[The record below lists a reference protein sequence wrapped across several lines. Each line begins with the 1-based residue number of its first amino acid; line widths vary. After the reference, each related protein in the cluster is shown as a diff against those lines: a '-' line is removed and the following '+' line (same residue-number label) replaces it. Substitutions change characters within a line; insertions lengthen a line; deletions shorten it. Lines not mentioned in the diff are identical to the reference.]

1 MEQTYRFDNIN
12 EYNALNNHPT
22 LHPLASVIDFSKA
35 KPRNWGEASTVKI
48 NYDFYCIFLKDV
60 KCGDLKYGRNYYD
73 YQEGTLVFIAPGQ
86 SVGIENAQVTY
97 QPKGYGLVF
106 HPDLIRG
113 TALAKSIH
121 EYRFFSY
128 YTNEALHLSERE
140 RQLVLDCFSKI
151 EFELQQAIDKHS
163 KKLIASNIELFLN
176 YCERFYDR
184 QFITRDDV
192 HKGILAKFEE
202 LLNSYFLSDKP
213 ETMGLL
219 SVAYCADQLHL
230 SANYFGDLIKKE
242 TGQAAKEYIQD
253 KIIDVAKNKVLG
265 NDKTISEI
273 AYELGFKYPQHFS
286 RFFKEQVGYTPNEY
300 RSMN

>member
-12 EYNALNNHPT
+12 EYNVLNNHPT
-22 LHPLASVIDFSKA
+22 LHPLVSVIDFAKA
-35 KPRNWGEASTVKI
+35 KPRNWGEASTVKVY
-48 NYDFYCIFLKDV
+48 YDFYCIFLKDV

-151 EFELQQAIDKHS
+151 ELELQQAIDKHS

-213 ETMGLL
+213 ETIGLL

-286 RFFKEQVGYTPNEY
+286 RFFKEQVGCTPNEY